1 MVEWNLSASDD
12 FYVPNGVQNRP
23 TTPSLSSIDNGV
35 SRKMTKI
42 GFSRKDRVKIL
53 GIDTGNIISDVHKF
67 AEKYG
72 LLAGTNDEKKEDD
85 GPGEGLEPVGK

>member
-1 MVEWNLSASDD
+1 MFEWNLSASDD
-12 FYVPNGVQNRP
+12 FYVLNGVQNRP

-35 SRKMTKI
+35 SRKN
-42 GFSRKDRVKIL
+42 RVKIL